1 MPTYQATAKGYANLW
16 GRAKL
21 RASVSA
27 AAKNTAEGIISNRD
41 KYESVAKRIGHP
53 QLWPLIGAL
62 HDRESSG
69 DFDCVLH
76 NGEEII
82 GKGRR
87 TRLVPAGRGPFSTW
101 GNAAVD
107 ALTMPGKTWDKI
119 KDWPISRW
127 LYEAEK
133 FNGFGYFGRGVNSP
147 YVWAGTSLQERGKY
161 VADGVWNSST
171 WDSQLGVAAVLK
183 AIFAIQ
189 PDLNP
194 DKDDDMAK
202 ATEEVAEDVPIK
214 PVWASK
220 IAWTQ
225 VISGVLS
232 TATLLAEGLPPAEK
246 ATAIVAINLVSNA
259 ATIIMRAFFNNSV
272 VRQP

>member
-1 MPTYQATAKGYANLW
+1 MPTYQATSAGYANLW
-16 GRAKL
+16 NRAKL
-21 RASVSA
+21 RPSSSS
-27 AAKNTAEGIISNRD
+27 AAKNTAEGIIANRER
-41 KYESVAKRIGHP
+41 YEVVAKRIGHP
-53 QLWPLIGAL
+53 TLWPLIGAL

-69 DFDCVLH
+69 DFDGVLH

-87 TRLVPAGRGPFSTW
+87 TRLEPPGRGPFSTW
-101 GNAAVD
+101 ENAAVD

-133 FNGFGYFGRGVNSP
+133 FNGFGYFSRGVNSP
-147 YVWAGTSLQERGKY
+147 YVWAGTDLQQRGKY

-189 PDLNP
+189 PGLNP

-202 ATEEVAEDVPIK
+202 ATEEVSEDVPVK
-214 PVWASK
+214 SPLFSK
-220 IAWTQ
+220 INWTQ
-225 VISGVLS
+225 VGAGVLS
-232 TATLLAEGLPPAEK
+232 IATLLAEGLPPAEK
-246 ATAIVAINLVSNA
+246 VVAITAINLVSNA
-259 ATIIMRAFFNNSV
+259 LTIVFRVWFNRSVTRA
-272 VRQP
+272 